1 MSEMQNKNQSEN
13 FDALTTAKN
22 KSGKPKRFICRKEHL
37 VYDCWIIAI
46 RYIFG
51 PKHGRKIHGQGFRDR
66 AESLIETIGMDENH
80 EKKESVVRTSM
91 SLLEAHRTV
100 EDTHARRRLEA
111 WARKVIIWYLATVMA
126 LVVANGASRVIW
138 SEIFKSSGF
147 ISDSVMYA
155 ILTTT
160 TANILGLGFI
170 VLRGHF
176 PSKDAN
182 KKSSRKKESETSTKS

>member
-1 MSEMQNKNQSEN
+1 MSET
-13 FDALTTAKN
+13 FDHLT
-22 KSGKPKRFICRKEHL
+22 SGSDNGSSPRLVCRKEHFC
-37 VYDCWIIAI
+37 YDCWIIAK
-46 RYIFG
+46 RWVCG
-51 PKHGRKIHGQGFRDR
+51 PKRGHRIHGQGLRDR
-66 AESLIETIGMDENH
+66 AESLAETVGMEDNS

-91 SLLEAHRTV
+91 ALLEAHRTV

-111 WARKVIIWYLATVMA
+111 WARKVIICYLATVMA
-126 LVVANGASRVIW
+126 LVVANGASRIIW
-138 SEIFKSSGF
+138 PEIFTDAGF

-176 PSKDAN
+176 PSKDKS
-182 KKSSRKKESETSTKS
+182 KKSSLNQFSGSPEET

>member
-1 MSEMQNKNQSEN
+1 MSADFEQ
-13 FDALTTAKN
+13 LT
-22 KSGKPKRFICRKEHL
+22 SGTESGDPKRFICRKEHF
-37 VYDCWIIAI
+37 VYDCWTIAKNWV
-46 RYIFG
+46 FG
-51 PKHGRKIHGQGFRDR
+51 PKRAHRIHGQGFRDR
-66 AESLIETIGMDENH
+66 AESLAETIGMEDNSD
-80 EKKESVVRTSM
+80 KKESVVRTSM

-111 WARKVIIWYLATVMA
+111 WARKVIICYLTTVMA

-138 SEIFKSSGF
+138 PDIFDESGF
-147 ISDSVMYA
+147 ITDSVMYA

-176 PSKDAN
+176 PSKEKN
-182 KKSSRKKESETSTKS
+182 KKPAETVAPDSTEN

>member
-1 MSEMQNKNQSEN
+1 MSADFDQLTSGSE
-13 FDALTTAKN
+13 
-22 KSGKPKRFICRKEHL
+22 SGQQKRTKCRSEHF
-37 VYDCWIIAI
+37 VYDCLVIAKRWIC
-46 RYIFG
+46 G
-51 PKHGRKIHGQGFRDR
+51 PKRVRRIHGQGFRDR
-66 AESLIETIGMDENH
+66 AESLAETVGIEGSS

-91 SLLEAHRTV
+91 ALLEAHRTV

-111 WARKVIIWYLATVMA
+111 WARKVIICYLATVMA
-126 LVVANGASRVIW
+126 LVVANGASRIFW
-138 SEIFKSSGF
+138 PEIFVESGF

-176 PSKDAN
+176 PSKDKAQKN
-182 KKSSRKKESETSTKS
+182 SQDPTSRPPYEN